1 MAELAT
7 NPLSGEVSDSDARLP
22 SSLKT
27 RRQRET
33 GRERA
38 RERERERESEKDC
51 KILVL
56 PLLPEPIG

>member
-38 RERERERESEKDC
+38 REREREKDC